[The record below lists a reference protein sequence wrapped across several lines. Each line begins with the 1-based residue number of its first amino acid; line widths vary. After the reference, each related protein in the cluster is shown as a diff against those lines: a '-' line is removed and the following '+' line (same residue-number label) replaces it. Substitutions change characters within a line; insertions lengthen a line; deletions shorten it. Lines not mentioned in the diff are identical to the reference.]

1 MLMGNNNVCK
11 IVGMGSVKVEM
22 FDGSVQ
28 TLSDVRHAPR
38 LKRNLISLGMLDSM

>member
-11 IVGMGSVKVEM
+11 VVGMGSVKIEM
-22 FDGSVQ
+22 FDRTVK
-28 TLSDVRHAPR
+28 TLYDVRHGPR